1 MTLEKKN
8 ILIFILW
15 IQRYLS
21 IMEESKNINKNLNS
35 INCIKVSNRQFNKR
49 NLTIPTELIQK
60 DNLLND
66 EEITLEV
73 SIWKY

>member
-1 MTLEKKN
+1 MNVNNFYTRIN
-8 ILIFILW
+8 F
-15 IQRYLS
+15 YLS

-73 SIWKY
+73 SI

>member
-1 MTLEKKN
+1 
-8 ILIFILW
+8 
-15 IQRYLS
+15 
-21 IMEESKNINKNLNS
+21 MEESKNINKNLNS

-73 SIWKY
+73 SI